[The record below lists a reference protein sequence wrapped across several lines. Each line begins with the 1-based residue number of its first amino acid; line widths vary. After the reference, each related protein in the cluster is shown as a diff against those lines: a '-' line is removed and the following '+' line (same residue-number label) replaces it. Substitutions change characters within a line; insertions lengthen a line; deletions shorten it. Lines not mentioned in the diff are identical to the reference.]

1 MVVDRAVSS
10 ESIRKYLVDNAGG
23 SLGPAIIEDVT
34 VFDVYS
40 DKTFERN
47 QVSLAFGIKYRSHDR
62 TLTDGEVGTAFEAVL
77 EGLKSEF
84 DLEIR

>member
-1 MVVDRAVSS
+1 M
-10 ESIRKYLVDNAGG
+10 DNAGG

-34 VFDVYS
+34 VFDVYT
-40 DKTFERN
+40 DKTFEKN